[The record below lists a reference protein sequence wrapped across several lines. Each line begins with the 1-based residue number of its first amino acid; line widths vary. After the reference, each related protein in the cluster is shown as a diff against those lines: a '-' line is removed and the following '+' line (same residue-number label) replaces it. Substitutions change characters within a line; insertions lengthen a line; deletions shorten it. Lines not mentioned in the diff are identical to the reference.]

1 MPLADLLERRFG
13 VKTRGVRDPLGV
25 SPIGVNPIV
34 VLANN
39 PNRLGFII
47 MNLSANV
54 VYLDLT
60 NEVNAGAGTEVGLRL
75 DANGG
80 FATMIWNED
89 FQMVAWAWWAV
100 STAVATRLVILEVV
114 EI

>member
-1 MPLADLLERRFG
+1 MPLADLLLERFK
-13 VKTRGVRDPLGV
+13 VKTRPRRDPLNV
-25 SPIGVNPIV
+25 SPIGVDPVI

-80 FATMIWNED
+80 HISMVWDED
-89 FQMVAWAWWAV
+89 FQMTAWAWWAV
-100 STAVATRLVILEVV
+100 STAAATRLVILEII

>member
-1 MPLADLLERRFG
+1 MPLADLLLERFK
-13 VKTRGVRDPLGV
+13 VKTRPRRDPLNV
-25 SPIGVNPIV
+25 SPIGINPVIV
-34 VLANN
+34 LPNN

-54 VYLDLT
+54 VYLDL
-60 NEVNAGAGTEVGLRL
+60 EQVVNAGAGTEVGLRL

-80 FATMIWNED
+80 FISMIWDED

-100 STAVATRLVILEVV
+100 SAAANTRLVILEVV